1 MQQWMQ
7 PRNRPMDLVDL
18 NGMWTQRPD
27 YLIEG
32 NEAHRLLQAKFMSE
46 ISGGQVEYRITSS
59 IASNPSGTGKADIVY
74 FNSLTKTVE
83 VYEIKP
89 GSYTPGAINYAAG
102 QSQLQG
108 YIEALNRNGQIING
122 WKAAKGISL
131 NSYFNTITIPS
142 VEYPDKEI
150 IHHVYEDGLINYYYR
165 KKKTQEKP
173 VTASEKVNEQERNY
187 SGLKRIGIFA
197 LGSVL
202 FLGAVVFFVDDI
214 FGGVGVADDG
224 IAMSAASAAV
234 AFWGIAFTGK
244 KRDNSCSMN

>member
-1 MQQWMQ
+1 MTTVAQNGQTL
-7 PRNRPMDLVDL
+7 RTYSYDAFGNRSSK
-18 NGMWTQRPD
+18 TEYQT
-27 YLIEG
+27 
-32 NEAHRLLQAKFMSE
+32 A
-46 ISGGQVEYRITSS
+46 GGQVEYRITSS
-59 IASNPSGTGKADIVY
+59 IASNPSGIGRADIVY

-131 NSYFNTITIPS
+131 NSYFNTVIIPS

-150 IHHVYEDGLINYYYR
+150 VYHVYEDGLINYYYR

-173 VTASEKVNEQERNY
+173 ATSSEKVKEQEKDY
-187 SGLKRIGIFA
+187 SGLERIGIFA
-197 LGSVL
+197 FGSAL
-202 FLGAVVFFVDDI
+202 FLGAAVLFVGLHLLVRGGTIVV
-214 FGGVGVADDG
+214 A
-224 IAMSAASAAV
+224 
-234 AFWGIAFTGK
+234 
-244 KRDNSCSMN
+244 

>member
-1 MQQWMQ
+1 
-7 PRNRPMDLVDL
+7 MDLVDL

-59 IASNPSGTGKADIVY
+59 IASNPSGTGRADIVY

-122 WKAAKGISL
+122 WQAEKGISL
-131 NSYFNTITIPS
+131 NSYFPS
-142 VEYPDKEI
+142 LTVEKQKN
-150 IHHVYEDGLINYYYR
+150 GCKASKINACSR
-165 KKKTQEKP
+165 FLF
-173 VTASEKVNEQERNY
+173 RNDMCY
-187 SGLKRIGIFA
+187 CAIF
-197 LGSVL
+197 
-202 FLGAVVFFVDDI
+202 
-214 FGGVGVADDG
+214 
-224 IAMSAASAAV
+224 
-234 AFWGIAFTGK
+234 FTLW
-244 KRDNSCSMN
+244 

>member
-1 MQQWMQ
+1 M
-7 PRNRPMDLVDL
+7 
-18 NGMWTQRPD
+18 
-27 YLIEG
+27 
-32 NEAHRLLQAKFMSE
+32 
-46 ISGGQVEYRITSS
+46 
-59 IASNPSGTGKADIVY
+59 
-74 FNSLTKTVE
+74 
-83 VYEIKP
+83 
-89 GSYTPGAINYAAG
+89 
-102 QSQLQG
+102 
-108 YIEALNRNGQIING
+108 
-122 WKAAKGISL
+122 
-131 NSYFNTITIPS
+131 NSYFNTLTIPS
-142 VEYPDKEI
+142 VEYTDKEI

>member
-1 MQQWMQ
+1 
-7 PRNRPMDLVDL
+7 MDLVDL

-59 IASNPSGTGKADIVY
+59 IASNPSGTGRADIVY

-89 GSYTPGAINYAAG
+89 GSYTPGAINYATG
-102 QSQLQG
+102 QSQLEG
-108 YIEALNRNGQIING
+108 YIQALNSNGQIIHG
-122 WKAAKGISL
+122 WQAVRGISL

-165 KKKTQEKP
+165 KKKTQEKQA
-173 VTASEKVNEQERNY
+173 TASEKVNEQERNY
-187 SGLKRIGIFA
+187 SGLKRIGILAF
-197 LGSVL
+197 GSAL
-202 FLGAVVFFVDDI
+202 FLGAAVLFVDDI

-234 AFWGIAFTGK
+234 AFCGIAFTGK

>member
-32 NEAHRLLQAKFMSE
+32 NETHRLLQAKFMSE

-59 IASNPSGTGKADIVY
+59 IASNPSGTGRADIVY

-89 GSYTPGAINYAAG
+89 GSYTPGAINYATG
-102 QSQLQG
+102 QSQLEG
-108 YIEALNRNGQIING
+108 YIQALNSNGQIIHG
-122 WKAAKGISL
+122 WQAVRGISL

-165 KKKTQEKP
+165 KKKTQEKQA
-173 VTASEKVNEQERNY
+173 TASEKVNEQERNY

-197 LGSVL
+197 FGSAL
-202 FLGAVVFFVDDI
+202 FLGAAVLFV
-214 FGGVGVADDG
+214 
-224 IAMSAASAAV
+224 
-234 AFWGIAFTGK
+234 
-244 KRDNSCSMN
+244 